1 MVGLPNM
8 LNENFSKRISASGVK
23 EHKERYNQLEE
34 IEHLFQSLVLPKVS
48 YGLPVYVA
56 SVPELNTVQQ
66 QLLRRSHKRRF
77 ICYAIDK
84 DLLEKTDRTI
94 SKKISCLP
102 SIRCIICMSLP

>member
-1 MVGLPNM
+1 MPLVLR
-8 LNENFSKRISASGVK
+8 SIR
-23 EHKERYNQLEE
+23 KERYNHLVE
-34 IEHLFQSLVLPKVS
+34 IERLFQSLVLPKVS

-66 QLLRRSHKRRF
+66 LLRRSHKRRL

-84 DLLEKTDRTI
+84 DLLEKTDSTI

>member
-1 MVGLPNM
+1 MPLVLR
-8 LNENFSKRISASGVK
+8 SIR
-23 EHKERYNQLEE
+23 KERYNQLVE